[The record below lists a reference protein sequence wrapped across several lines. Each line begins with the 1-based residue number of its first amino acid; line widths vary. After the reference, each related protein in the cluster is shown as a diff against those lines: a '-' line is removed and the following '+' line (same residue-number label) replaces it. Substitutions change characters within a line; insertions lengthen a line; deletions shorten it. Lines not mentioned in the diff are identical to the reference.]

1 MKKIICVLI
10 CIISSGC
17 SDFLNVEP
25 REDISISQQ
34 FSTLTGTK
42 QALNGAYYQTEALLS
57 DLGFLYADL
66 LGGNITFTPT
76 VSGTNKG
83 IIAIP
88 ARVNDFYNFNCV
100 RDDFSFKSYYQDA
113 YEIVYNLNN
122 ILLYVS
128 KLTDA
133 TDVEKN
139 QIKAEAFALR
149 GLVHFQLA
157 QLFAQT
163 YNYTPDASHKG
174 VVYADKILIGGVDYP
189 ARKSV
194 AATYSLIVGDLQ
206 QALTLFTANQA
217 LAGAKTSY
225 FNAISTKALLAKVA
239 LQKRDWTLAKTMAN
253 DVIANSGIALMSGE
267 NYVTEWE
274 KPSLPVSETILE
286 FSAPINNETGTSS
299 STVAQFY
306 FLVASGTTL
315 NYGAY
320 SASDDL
326 YLIFDTNDIRRNC
339 FINQAIAVKISSTV
353 FQPQTFRFTK
363 KFQDNAGTQYMR
375 LSEMYLI
382 AAESEARL
390 GNNTAAL
397 LSLNTIRQRA
407 GITALTNTTNLLDAV
422 FLERRKELC
431 FEGNLFFDIAR
442 FNKNVVRNL
451 GCLAQ
456 TCNLDY
462 PNNRFILPIP
472 QSTINVN
479 QNVIQN
485 EGY

>member
-10 CIISSGC
+10 CVFSFGC
-17 SDFLNVEP
+17 SDFLTVEP

-88 ARVNDFYNFNCV
+88 ARVNDVYNFNCV

-122 ILLYVS
+122 ILLYVP

-139 QIKAEAFALR
+139 QIKAEVLALR

-174 VVYADKILIGGVDYP
+174 IVYADKILIGGVDYP

-194 AATYSLIVGDLQ
+194 AETYNLIVGDLQ

-225 FNAISTKALLAKVA
+225 FNAFSTKALLAKVA

-253 DVIANSGIALMSGE
+253 DVIANSGSALMSGAS
-267 NYVTEWE
+267 YVTEWE

-286 FSAPINNETGTSS
+286 FSAPINNDTGTSS

-306 FLVASGTTL
+306 FLVAAGTTL

-320 SASDDL
+320 CASDDL
-326 YLIFDTNDIRRNC
+326 YSLFDTNDIRRNC

-353 FQPQTFRFTK
+353 FQQQTFRFTK

-390 GNNTAAL
+390 GNNPAAL

-407 GITALTNTTNLLDAV
+407 GLMAITSTTNLLDAV

-431 FEGNLFFDIAR
+431 FEGNLFFDSAR

-451 GCLAQ
+451 GCLAL
-456 TCNLDY
+456 TCNLNY